1 MTATQ
6 ENKMPAEINLC
17 VDCWDSRGL
26 DVADHECE
34 DATCDCPCLLT
45 VYEHEFRTN
54 GRPAQPSI
62 DTT

>member
-1 MTATQ
+1 
-6 ENKMPAEINLC
+6 MPAEINLC

-54 GRPAQPSI
+54 GRPTQPSI